1 MRFGLHGAR
10 KEASPRRIEVRP
22 EPLAAQPAAAP
33 RTQPP
38 APQAPLV
45 RRARKD
51 GRPVAVLRTVEQDG
65 ACVVEAEV
73 QPRGSVQLVKPGPYT
88 FADVHEAG
96 AFVNEAVSA
105 LMYLGCDVEA
115 E

>member
-1 MRFGLHGAR
+1 MRFGLHAGR
-10 KEASPRRIEVRP
+10 KEAPSRIESRP
-22 EPLAAQPAAAP
+22 EPVAAQPARAQEAP
-33 RTQPP
+33 HP
-38 APQAPLV
+38 APQPPLV

-51 GRPVAVLRTVEQDG
+51 GRPVAVLRTVEHDG

-73 QPRGSVQLVKPGPYT
+73 QPRGSVQLAHPGPYT
-88 FADVHEAG
+88 FSDVHEAG
-96 AFVNEAVSA
+96 AFVNEAVTA